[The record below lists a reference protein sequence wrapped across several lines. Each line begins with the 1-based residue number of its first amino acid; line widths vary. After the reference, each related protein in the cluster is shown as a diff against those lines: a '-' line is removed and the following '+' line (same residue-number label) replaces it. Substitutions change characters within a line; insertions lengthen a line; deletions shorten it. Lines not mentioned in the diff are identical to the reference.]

1 VGGNPQYDIPELLT
15 LYKLGQLS
23 LEDMVTREYSL
34 EQINE
39 GYQDM
44 LKGRNIRGVVR
55 YTDVVVRYTDAD
67 HG

>member
-44 LKGRNIRGVVR
+44 LKGRNIGG
-55 YTDVVVRYTDAD
+55 VVRYTDAD